1 MASNEE
7 GNIGK
12 ELSST
17 KLLEIL
23 QALENRNIALTEE
36 INKNKQNYDELSE
49 RLQSIEASI
58 SKLSNSKED
67 SQKSKDVSEKTSV
80 VESIVP
86 ADNTTNVTSESE
98 KRFKLKHVF
107 TNVRKFIEAQ
117 HNNSEREDHYNVK
130 WFICVKRLKNHLAFY
145 VFCEPI
151 VPADKWSIQTR
162 VEMKILR
169 KYRNDVIKTIYHCYE
184 NNKGWGFHEFL
195 EWEKME
201 KEYLVK
207 GNLTVEADVSII
219 ETTGLGKEKIRE
231 FDESQKHVS
240 DVILVVR
247 DTKFYALKM
256 FLLGYRHQYLAKF
269 YDFTSVGQASH
280 KSWPQDAPPCALV
293 MIPTSLGQI
302 LIIDF
307 YLRKTTVEGV
317 ALLADM
323 YDAPTA
329 MRRCEEFLM
338 EKSKQSLKKK
348 LKIAN
353 RYGLEKLEEK
363 CMSEIAAL
371 EGKRYVAPKDTK
383 VTKKQPK
390 KKWFTFR

>member
-256 FLLGYRHQYLAKF
+256 LTGIDPEDFHYFLEVLYGESA
-269 YDFTSVGQASH
+269 
-280 KSWPQDAPPCALV
+280 
-293 MIPTSLGQI
+293 
-302 LIIDF
+302 IDE
-307 YLRKTTVEGV
+307 TTVEGV